1 MDMID
6 TTKELGKNS
15 SADRL
20 SHIRISGYMQPQFQ
34 IASAKGA
41 DSYSG
46 GDFAPQSSNR
56 FMLRRGRIRWNRKGG
71 VYPRFL
77 GSVLG

>member
-1 MDMID
+1 MLSDLAARAQFLMDMID
-6 TTKELGKNS
+6 TTKELGKNN

-34 IASAKGA
+34 IASAEGA

-46 GDFAPQSSNR
+46 GGLCPQ
-56 FMLRRGRIRWNRKGG
+56 FKQPFHAQKGAN
-71 VYPRFL
+71 
-77 GSVLG
+77 SI